1 MHYKHIVISL
11 LFGLFAFGCAS
22 NPEKYMSMPAPK
34 LCMDYMTYPSYNIHQ
49 ESRAMAIAQRQI
61 DCRPY
66 IGMAEQR
73 RQANENFEE
82 ALRNLSNIQ

>member
-1 MHYKHIVISL
+1 
-11 LFGLFAFGCAS
+11 
-22 NPEKYMSMPAPK
+22 
-34 LCMDYMTYPSYNIHQ
+34 
-49 ESRAMAIAQRQI
+49 MAISQRQI

-82 ALRNLSNIQ
+82 ALRNLSNTQ